1 MSDTKWFFM
10 WTGDGML
17 QLKQFP
23 MPHMDFVF
31 EGPFDT
37 ELEAANAALK
47 KAIEMRDL
55 YQDAIPTA
63 RGAIDRINK
72 YLRAQGKRH
81 SADDIVKAFKKHK
94 HNLLATESGD
104 CCDSGSILRAFD
116 GVPPQ
121 RPKKLIVMNDGVLMR
136 QMMLELG
143 YTEEEIDNAR

>member
-1 MSDTKWFFM
+1 MADAKWFYM

-23 MPHMDFVF
+23 VPHTNFVF

-37 ELEAANAALK
+37 ELEAAEASLK

-63 RGAIDRINK
+63 RGAIDRIHK

-81 SADDIVKAFKKHK
+81 SAEDIIKAFKKHK
-94 HNLLATESGD
+94 HNLLATESGE
-104 CCDSGSILRAFD
+104 CYGTGNLGAMLGGAQPR
-116 GVPPQ
+116 G
-121 RPKKLIVMNDGVLMR
+121 KLIVMNDGVLMR

-143 YTEEEIDNAR
+143 YTAEEIDNAR